1 MVKFL
6 DTNKLSRIV
15 SAESGDFFKLSFVS
29 HFLGNQ
35 IVFASLYRYVAV
47 QLLFLESLGY

>member
-35 IVFASLYRYVAV
+35 IVFASLYVAV
-47 QLLFLESLGY
+47 QFLFLESLGY